1 MIQVNGKLRG
11 KISVAV
17 DADNATVEQAALA
30 NSNIQQILNGQAPK
44 KVIVVKGRLVNIVV

>member
-30 NSNIQQILNGQAPK
+30 NSNIQQILTAKHRK
-44 KVIVVKGRLVNIVV
+44 K

>member
-30 NSNIQQILNGQAPK
+30 NSNVQQILNGQAPK
-44 KVIVVKGRLVNIVV
+44 KVIVVKSRLVNIVV